1 MCDGTATSL
10 AWARLFYLYGPYE
23 DPRRLVP
30 AVTLALLEG
39 RSVPTTAGEQL
50 RDFLH
55 VDDVARA
62 LVAVAESDLVG
73 AVNIAS
79 GRPVT
84 VREIVER
91 LGHLVGRP
99 ELVELGALPYAP
111 GDPMVVAAD
120 VAKLAG
126 TGFTP
131 DWTLEEGLS
140 DAVSWWKAE
149 LESR

>member
-1 MCDGTATSL
+1 M
-10 AWARLFYLYGPYE
+10 
-23 DPRRLVP
+23 
-30 AVTLALLEG
+30 
-39 RSVPTTAGEQL
+39 PTTAGEQL

-91 LGHLVGRP
+91 LGASSGAP
-99 ELVELGALPYAP
+99 SSWSSALPYAP

-120 VAKLAG
+120 VAKLAS
-126 TGFTP
+126 TG
-131 DWTLEEGLS
+131 
-140 DAVSWWKAE
+140 
-149 LESR
+149 SRRVASRRGP

>member
-1 MCDGTATSL
+1 M
-10 AWARLFYLYGPYE
+10 
-23 DPRRLVP
+23 
-30 AVTLALLEG
+30 
-39 RSVPTTAGEQL
+39 PTTAGEQL

-73 AVNIAS
+73 AVDIAS
-79 GRPVT
+79 GRLVT

-111 GDPMVVAAD
+111 GDPMVVAGD